1 MNMTFDSERVL
12 ADMENLMKGLV
23 PHEDDFLFFK
33 NICSNE
39 RQIKFLDVGANSG
52 QSAISFLMVCPM
64 SYVVSYEPNS
74 IYMPVLEGVRRL
86 LGPAR
91 FEYHMDG
98 FSDKESNLDLFV
110 PHVDGF
116 AFLQEA
122 SLSLS
127 QFQKPWVL
135 DRLKSYGEKLEIT
148 PVRAH
153 FVVADTV
160 IEAADVVKIDAE
172 GAEMSVLRGMNEIIR
187 KSKPIFLIENNDWQ
201 AVTDFLAGFGYRP
214 YQYNANSGQ
223 LVNMNGASVNC
234 FYLLDDHFEDYG
246 ICLH

>member
-1 MNMTFDSERVL
+1 MSMAFDFKRVL
-12 ADMENLMKGLV
+12 ADMVNLMKGLV

-33 NICSNE
+33 KICSNE
-39 RQIKFLDVGANSG
+39 RQIRFLDVGANSG

-64 SYVVSYEPNS
+64 SRVISYEPNS
-74 IYMPVLEGVRRL
+74 IYMPVLQGVRHL

-91 FEYHMDG
+91 FEYHMVG
-98 FSDKESNLDLFV
+98 FSDEESDLDLFV

-122 SLSLS
+122 SLSLG
-127 QFQKPWVL
+127 QFQKPWVI

-148 PVRAH
+148 PVQAH

-160 IEAADVVKIDAE
+160 IEKADVVKIDAE
-172 GAEMSVLRGMNEIIR
+172 GAEISVLRGMNNIIL

-201 AVTDFLAGFGYRP
+201 VVTDFLENFGYKP
-214 YQYNANSGQ
+214 YQYNVESGG
-223 LVNMNGASVNC
+223 LVNMNGASMNC
-234 FYLLDDHFEDYG
+234 FYLMDEHFVNYG
-246 ICLH
+246 ICLN